1 MQSAKT
7 PSRRLIKLI
16 SQRLTSAMCLDSCS
30 CTCFLN
36 YKGSEMCKV
45 KFLVSILLC
54 LACSATHGYDFYV
67 SPDGS
72 DLNPATKD
80 AYRTITPDK
89 NKYRKAIKD
98 KFAGRKSYDP
108 AKINDLLYF
117 NTGKLLMSLVRP
129 EGAASDQARSDSGN
143 LPSVDGSAKH
153 ILRGYD
159 MSLPEYPSMLADAGP

>member
-1 MQSAKT
+1 
-7 PSRRLIKLI
+7 
-16 SQRLTSAMCLDSCS
+16 
-30 CTCFLN
+30 
-36 YKGSEMCKV
+36 MCKV

-117 NTGKLLMSLVRP
+117 NTGKLLMSLMRP
-129 EGAASDQARSDSGN
+129 TGAASNTVRNSF
-143 LPSVDGSAKH
+143 
-153 ILRGYD
+153 R
-159 MSLPEYPSMLADAGP
+159 